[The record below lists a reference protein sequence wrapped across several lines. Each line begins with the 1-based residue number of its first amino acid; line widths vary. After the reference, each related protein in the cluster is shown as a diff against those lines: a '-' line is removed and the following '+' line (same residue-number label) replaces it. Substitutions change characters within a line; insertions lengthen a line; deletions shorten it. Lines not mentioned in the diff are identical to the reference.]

1 MSAPFHKTEI
11 LDDDAVEKQT
21 GVEVEVATTRRSQ
34 EKPGDEIVDSDFT
47 PEDWKRIKRQIDR
60 RLVVTCGVLY
70 VISVMDRNNVG
81 AAAIA
86 GLTVD
91 LELNVGY
98 RYVSSNFN
106 LSIHS
111 SLTHYGIV
119 HCCVDLFRDLLC
131 LPSPGNSS
139 LSGHW
144 APILPCGHNS
154 SFWIRHCTGYLLA
167 ISPSISVFR
176 KVC

>member
-21 GVEVEVATTRRSQ
+21 GVEVEVAPTRNSK
-34 EKPGDEIVDSDFT
+34 EKPLEEIVDPDFT
-47 PEDWKRIKRQIDR
+47 AEDWKRIKRRIDR

-86 GLTVD
+86 GMTVD

-98 RYVSSNFN
+98 RYV
-106 LSIHS
+106 
-111 SLTHYGIV
+111 
-119 HCCVDLFRDLLC
+119 
-131 LPSPGNSS
+131 
-139 LSGHW
+139 
-144 APILPCGHNS
+144 
-154 SFWIRHCTGYLLA
+154 RHGL
-167 ISPSISVFR
+167 VF
-176 KVC
+176 